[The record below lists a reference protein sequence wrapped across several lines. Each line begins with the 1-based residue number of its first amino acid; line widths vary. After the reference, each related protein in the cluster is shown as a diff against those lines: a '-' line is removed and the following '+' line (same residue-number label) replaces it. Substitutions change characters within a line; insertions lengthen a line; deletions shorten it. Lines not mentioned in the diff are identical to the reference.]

1 VTTPKNH
8 VWAFL
13 WASRPRTW
21 VAAAVPVAVGS
32 ALAWKDGC
40 FRADTML
47 VALLGALLI
56 QVGTNL
62 TNDYFDWKRGADNAF
77 RLGPARATQQGWLP
91 PKTVLAAALLCFLLA
106 LLSGL
111 YLVHV
116 AGLPILWVGLLS
128 LVAGYLYTGGPFPL
142 AYHGLGDIFVFV
154 FFGLVAVGGTYF
166 VQALGLSVD
175 ALWLGSIVGALGV
188 ALLAVNNVRDFET
201 DAKANK
207 RTLVVRWGEAFGKW
221 QYVLML
227 VWSYAASLKLC
238 LGRFPWAW
246 LVVFSLPVAVHA
258 ARGLWTLRGRALNA
272 VLGRTAFLM
281 ASFGF
286 LLAIGV
292 AL

>member
-1 VTTPKNH
+1 MTKPKNH
-8 VWAFL
+8 AWAFL

-21 VAAAVPVAVGS
+21 VAATVPVAVGS
-32 ALAWKDGC
+32 ALAWKDSC

-91 PKTVLAAALLCFLLA
+91 PKTVLTSALLCFLLA

-154 FFGLVAVGGTYF
+154 FFGLVAVCGTYF
-166 VQALGLSVD
+166 VQAFRLSAD

-201 DAKANK
+201 DAKAHK

-227 VWSYAASLKLC
+227 VWSYALSLKLC

-246 LVVFSLPVAVHA
+246 LVVFSLPMAVHA
-258 ARGLWTLRGRALNA
+258 TRGLWTLRGRALNA

>member
-1 VTTPKNH
+1 MTKPKSH
-8 VWAFL
+8 LWAWL
-13 WASRPRTW
+13 WASRPRTL

-32 ALAWKDGC
+32 ALAWKDAC

-62 TNDYFDWKRGADNAF
+62 SNDYFDWRRGADNEA

-91 PKTVLAAALLCFLLA
+91 PKAVLSAALLCFVLA
-106 LLSGL
+106 FVSGL
-111 YLVHV
+111 YLVWV
-116 AGLPILWVGLLS
+116 AGWPILCVGLLS
-128 LVAGYLYTGGPFPL
+128 LVAGYIYTGGPFPL

-166 VQALGLSVD
+166 VQSFRWSAD
-175 ALWLGSIVGALGV
+175 AFWLGSMVGAWGV
-188 ALLAVNNVRDFET
+188 ALLAVNNVRDAKT
-201 DAKANK
+201 DAQANK
-207 RTLVVRWGEAFGKW
+207 RTLVVRFGEAFGRW

-227 VWSYAASLKLC
+227 VWSYGLALKLC
-238 LGRFPWAW
+238 WGKFPWAW
-246 LVVFSLPVAVHA
+246 LVFFSLPLAIVS
-258 ARGLWTLRGRALNA
+258 ARGLFVLRGSALNA

-286 LLAIGV
+286 LLALGV
-292 AL
+292 VL

>member
-1 VTTPKNH
+1 
-8 VWAFL
+8 
-13 WASRPRTW
+13 
-21 VAAAVPVAVGS
+21 
-32 ALAWKDGC
+32 
-40 FRADTML
+40 ML

-62 TNDYFDWKRGADNAF
+62 TNDYFDWRRGADNAS

-91 PKTVLAAALLCFLLA
+91 PKTVLAAALVCFSLA
-106 LLSGL
+106 LVSGL
-111 YLVHV
+111 YLVWV

-142 AYHGLGDIFVFV
+142 AYHGLGDVFVFV
-154 FFGLVAVGGTYF
+154 FFGLVAVCGTYF
-166 VQALGLSVD
+166 VQSFHLSAD
-175 ALWLGSIVGALGV
+175 AFWLGSIVGALGV
-188 ALLAVNNVRDFET
+188 ALLAVNNVRDAET
-201 DAKANK
+201 DAQANK

-227 VWSYAASLKLC
+227 SWSYGLSLKLC
-238 LGRFPWAW
+238 FGRFPWAW
-246 LVVFSLPVAVHA
+246 LVFLSLPIAIHA
-258 ARGLWTLRGRALNA
+258 ASGLFSLRGRALNA

-286 LLAIGV
+286 LLALGV